1 MMLKRISRP
10 LLSLSKSS
18 ANVSNHASSNNIRYF
33 SSSILDDMK
42 VSIDKNE
49 SVPTAF
55 TEYFT
60 DGTVSVRGALNL
72 TLYEEFE
79 RDPLLFL
86 MGEEV
91 AQYNGAYKISKG
103 LWDKYG
109 DSRVIDTPI
118 TEMGFTGVGIGAA
131 LNDLRPIVE
140 FMSFNFSMQ
149 AIDQIVNSAGKL
161 RYMSGGTINVPI
173 TFRGCNGAA
182 KAVAAQHS
190 QDFSSWY
197 SQCPGLKVTACYDAQ
212 DARELL
218 KSCIRDPDPCILLEN
233 EMMYGEKF
241 KVNDEWF
248 NSDTFPCAEFGKAR
262 IMKQGTDITIASHS
276 RMVQFVIEAAQELE
290 KNYGVSVEII
300 NNRSLRPFDRQTN
313 IDSVKKT
320 NRLVYVEEG
329 WPQCGIAAE
338 VCAIMMESDAFDY
351 LDAPVQRVCGTDVPM
366 PYAPNLE
373 QMVLPAVKDIV
384 NASKRCLGL
393 K

>member
-1 MMLKRISRP
+1 
-10 LLSLSKSS
+10 
-18 ANVSNHASSNNIRYF
+18 
-33 SSSILDDMK
+33 MK
-42 VSIDKNE
+42 VAIDKNE

-60 DGTVSVRGALNL
+60 DGSVSVRGALNL

-109 DSRVIDTPI
+109 DSRVMDTPI

-197 SQCPGLKVTACYDAQ
+197 SQCPGLKVMTCYDSQ

-218 KSCIRDPDPCILLEN
+218 KTCIRDPDPCILLEN
-233 EMMYGEKF
+233 EIMYGAKF
-241 KVNDEWF
+241 KVNDDWF
-248 NSDTFPCAEFGKAR
+248 NSDTFPCAEIGKAK

-276 RMVQFVIEAAQELE
+276 RMVGFVIEAAQELE

-300 NNRSLRPFDRQTN
+300 NNRSLRPFDRKTN
-313 IDSVKKT
+313 IESVKKT

-329 WPQCGIAAE
+329 WPQCGIASE

-366 PYAPNLE
+366 PYCPNLE
-373 QMVLPAVKDIV
+373 EMVLPSVKDIV
-384 NASKRCLGL
+384 NASKRTLGI

>member
-1 MMLKRISRP
+1 MGKIPRP
-10 LLSLSKSS
+10 LINNKQSLISLK
-18 ANVSNHASSNNIRYF
+18 HRLFSSNVLEEMRIA
-33 SSSILDDMK
+33 
-42 VSIDKNE
+42 IDKNE

-55 TEYFT
+55 TEYFS

-131 LNDLRPIVE
+131 LNDLHPIVE

-197 SQCPGLKVTACYDAQ
+197 SQCPGLKVMTIYDAQ
-212 DARELL
+212 DARECF
-218 KSCIRDPDPCILLEN
+218 KACIRDPDPCVLLEN
-233 EMMYGEKF
+233 EMMYGEKM
-241 KVNDEWF
+241 KVDDEWF
-248 NSDTFPCAEFGKAR
+248 NADTFPIAEIGKAK
-262 IMKQGTDITIASHS
+262 IVQTGSDITIASHS
-276 RMVQFVIEAAQELE
+276 RMVQFVIEAATELE
-290 KNYGVSVEII
+290 RNYGVSVEII
-300 NNRSLRPFDRQTN
+300 NNRSLRPFDRDTL
-313 IDSVKKT
+313 IESVMKT

-329 WPQCGIAAE
+329 WPQCGVASE
-338 VCAIMMESDAFDY
+338 VMAIVMESKAFDY
-351 LDAPVQRVCGTDVPM
+351 LDAPVARVTSTDTPM
-366 PYAPNLE
+366 PYCPTLE
-373 QMVLPAVKDIV
+373 NMVLPTVKDIV
-384 NASKRCLGL
+384 NTCKRTLNI
-393 K
+393 

>member
-1 MMLKRISRP
+1 MNCMKMLHR
-10 LLSLSKSS
+10 LSLCKPIV
-18 ANVSNHASSNNIRYF
+18 APNNARFFSSNVLEQMRTAT
-33 SSSILDDMK
+33 
-42 VSIDKNE
+42 DKNE

-60 DGTVSVRGALNL
+60 DGQVSVRGALNL
-72 TLYEEFE
+72 ALFEEFE
-79 RDPLLFL
+79 RDPLLFM

-103 LWDKYG
+103 LWEKYG

-131 LNDLRPIVE
+131 LNGLHPIVE

-161 RYMSGGTINVPI
+161 RYMSGGRINVPI

-182 KAVAAQHS
+182 KAVGAQHS

-197 SQCPGLKVTACYDAQ
+197 SQCPGLKVMTVFDAD
-212 DARELL
+212 DARQLL
-218 KSCIRDPDPCILLEN
+218 KACIRDPDPCVLLEN
-233 EMMYGEKF
+233 EIMYGSKF
-241 KVNDEWF
+241 AVNDDWF
-248 NSDTFPCAEFGKAR
+248 NDDAGKIADIGKAKVV
-262 IMKQGTDITIASHS
+262 KQGNDVTIASHG
-276 RMVQFVIEAAQELE
+276 RMVGFALEAAQILE
-290 KNYGVSVEII
+290 KDFGVSVEVI
-300 NNRSLRPFDRQTN
+300 NNRTLRPLDRDTN
-313 IDSVKKT
+313 INSVKKT

-351 LDAPVQRVCGTDVPM
+351 LDAPVERVCGTDVPM
-366 PYAPNLE
+366 PYCVNLE
-373 QMVLPAVKDIV
+373 SMVLPAVNDIV
-384 NASKRCLGL
+384 AAAKRTLSL
-393 K
+393 